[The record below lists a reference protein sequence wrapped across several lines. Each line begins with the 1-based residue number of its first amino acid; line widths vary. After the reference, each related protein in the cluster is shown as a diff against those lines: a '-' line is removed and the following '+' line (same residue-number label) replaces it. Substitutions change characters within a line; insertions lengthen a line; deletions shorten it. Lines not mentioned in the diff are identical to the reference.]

1 MNVGIVCY
9 PTVGG
14 SGIVATE
21 LAKALAQRGHE
32 VRLISTE
39 MPFRVPDFQ
48 VGLVFHAVHTPGYP
62 LFREP
67 QHLLSL
73 ANKIVQV
80 SREHHLDVI
89 HAHYAIPHAAA
100 AYLARQILANTAGAR
115 VPRVIT
121 TLHGTDVTLIGSDS
135 SYSETAAFCID
146 QSDGVT
152 AVSESLRA
160 DTYRQLTVRADI
172 RVIPNFL
179 DCEIHRRSAD
189 PALRARFAGGAGR
202 DGLAGDGGVAG
213 GRGHA
218 GEGVAGAGG
227 VADGQEV
234 AAGGIA
240 DGDDASRLVIHV
252 SNFRPVKRTE
262 TVIDVFDRI
271 RRRVPSRLLLVG
283 DGPDRDRAVRRARD
297 LGLGDAVVALG
308 EQEQVVPLLSV
319 ADLFLLPSGQE
330 SFGLAALEAMACQ
343 VPVVASRVGG
353 LPEVIEHGVT
363 GFLHEP
369 HDLEGM
375 ASSGVTLLTDE
386 PRHRAVA
393 AAGLATVQ
401 QRFCVN
407 AIVPRYE
414 AFYAEVLAR
423 EPVLAG

>member
-21 LAKALAQRGHE
+21 LAKALANRGHD

-39 MPFRVPDFQ
+39 MPFRAPDIRA
-48 VGLVFHAVHTPGYP
+48 GLAFHAVHTPGYP

-80 SREHHLDVI
+80 GRAHRLDVV

-100 AYLARQILANTAGAR
+100 AYLARQILANAEGAH

-160 DTYRQLTVRADI
+160 DTYQQLSVRADI

-179 DCEIHRRSAD
+179 DCEIHRRSED
-189 PALRARFAGGAGR
+189 PALRTRLTG
-202 DGLAGDGGVAG
+202 
-213 GRGHA
+213 
-218 GEGVAGAGG
+218 
-227 VADGQEV
+227 
-234 AAGGIA
+234 
-240 DGDDASRLVIHV
+240 GDDALRLVIHV
-252 SNFRPVKRTE
+252 SNFRPVKRIE
-262 TVIDVFDRI
+262 AVIDVFDRI

-283 DGPDRDRAVRRARD
+283 DGPDLDRAGRQIRD
-297 LGLGDAVVALG
+297 LGLTDAVLQLG
-308 EQEQVVPLLSV
+308 EQEQVVPLLS
-319 ADLFLLPSGQE
+319 ASDLFLLPSAQE

-353 LPEVIEHGVT
+353 LPEVIEHRVT
-363 GFLHEP
+363 GFLHDP
-369 HDLEGM
+369 DDVEGM
-375 ASSGVTLLTDE
+375 ASSGAALLTD
-386 PRHRAVA
+386 PGRHQAVA
-393 AAGLATVQ
+393 AAGLAAVA
-401 QRFCVN
+401 QRFCAD
-407 AIVPRYE
+407 AIVPKYE

-423 EPVLAG
+423 EPVLAAP